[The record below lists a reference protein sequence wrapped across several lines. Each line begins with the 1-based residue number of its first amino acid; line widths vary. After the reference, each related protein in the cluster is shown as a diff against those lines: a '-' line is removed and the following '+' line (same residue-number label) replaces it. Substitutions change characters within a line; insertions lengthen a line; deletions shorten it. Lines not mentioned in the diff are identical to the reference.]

1 MAQDFLDQQNK
12 WYAKPNIFDD
22 NLQKQIYRWYLQFPK
37 PSADWSKPYFTP
49 SSAGASDLDLW
60 LKAKKYRKD
69 TEGQK
74 PWQGRWTATGSQIS
88 TMLQEQLIFQDKH
101 YEKVVGEKA
110 KFRNE
115 YLPNGLPRFEQA
127 ASTFR
132 FIRHNNQNIQI
143 MGLPDGIAIY
153 TDEHGYEH
161 RVIIEYKTK
170 STTSARTSEYS
181 MREADEKHFK
191 QVVTYSALFD
201 IDYAII
207 VYLNLSKKSWFMS
220 DQEFEKNPDMRAFGY
235 KITQE
240 DREEVLTKFSDVL
253 DMVDRNEKPKF
264 NLDEYA
270 FSNFKTATAK
280 SLTAEEFD
288 EVKAFVKRALKS
300 GIAEYK
306 KEQYFDAFEDIKERR
321 ERVEC

>member
-88 TMLQEQLIFQDKH
+88 TMLQEQLLFQDKH
-101 YEKVVGEKA
+101 YEKSIGEKA

-127 ASTFR
+127 ASTYR
-132 FIRHNNQNIQI
+132 FIEHNNQNIQI
-143 MGLPDGIAIY
+143 MGLPDGIAVY
-153 TDEHGYEH
+153 TDDNGNKH
-161 RVIIEYKTK
+161 RVLIEYKTK

-181 MREADEKHFK
+181 MREAEEKHFK

-220 DQEFEKNPDMRAFGY
+220 DQEFEKNPDLRAFGY

-240 DREEVLTKFSDVL
+240 DRGEVLTKFSKVL
-253 DMVDRNEKPKF
+253 DMVDKNKKPKF